1 VTVMRLSSGMTY
13 GSPLKVIYPNL
24 FNIVRKINVLVKDVM
39 NGNLSNLSF
48 RIAIVGVKWVE

>member
-1 VTVMRLSSGMTY
+1 MRLSSGMTY